1 MDQIYERCCGL
12 DVHKKSITACA
23 ITPEGKEIKA
33 FDTMTDGILELQR
46 WLRSK
51 QCSHV
56 AMEAT
61 GVYWKPIYNLL
72 ELDDIK
78 LLVVNAHHIKNVP
91 GRKTDTLD
99 AEWIANLLRHG
110 LLNGSFIPEREQR
123 ELRELVRY
131 RRSLI
136 QERARE
142 VSRLQKVLEGA
153 NIKLASVASNI
164 LGVSGRAMIEALIHG
179 NGDPELVADLAKGK
193 LKGKREQL
201 TKALK
206 GLVGSHQKLVLETQ
220 LKHIDF
226 LDERIEDLDQ
236 EVATRLS
243 PFQATLDY
251 LDVIPGVGRKTIED
265 VLAEIGVDMSRFP
278 TSAHLAS
285 WAGICPGNN
294 ESAGKRKSGRTRKG
308 SKTLRAALVE
318 AARSIGRT
326 KGNYL
331 SDKYHRLS
339 ARRGSKRAA
348 IAIAHKLLIIF
359 YHMLKTGTQYR
370 DLGPDFLLKY
380 NREAH
385 RRGAVKRLEALGY
398 KVELVE
404 QSAN

>member
-1 MDQIYERCCGL
+1 MDQIHERCCGL

-179 NGDPELVADLAKGK
+179 NENPELVADLAKGK

-236 EVATRLS
+236 SSYSLI
-243 PFQATLDY
+243 PFSGH
-251 LDVIPGVGRKTIED
+251 PG
-265 VLAEIGVDMSRFP
+265 L
-278 TSAHLAS
+278 
-285 WAGICPGNN
+285 
-294 ESAGKRKSGRTRKG
+294 SGRHSWSR
-308 SKTLRAALVE
+308 
-318 AARSIGRT
+318 
-326 KGNYL
+326 
-331 SDKYHRLS
+331 
-339 ARRGSKRAA
+339 
-348 IAIAHKLLIIF
+348 
-359 YHMLKTGTQYR
+359 
-370 DLGPDFLLKY
+370 
-380 NREAH
+380 
-385 RRGAVKRLEALGY
+385 
-398 KVELVE
+398 
-404 QSAN
+404 